1 MQIRHKTYTTTS
13 LRTKS
18 EMLSFT
24 RSKDMM
30 GPEIQKAGLVALTTP
45 VWGGVVCNTKANN

>member
-1 MQIRHKTYTTTS
+1 MQIRQKTYTTTS

-30 GPEIQKAGLVALTTP
+30 GPKIQKAGLVALTTP
-45 VWGGVVCNTKANN
+45 VWGVVCNTKANN